1 MTTEETLTNEAEI
14 VEEVATDTIVDEDE
28 TEETTDE
35 VEETEEEEEEEEVI
49 EPPKPKKSNK
59 VAKILSEK
67 NELKKENE
75 LIKLERDVALI
86 KAKYGNDIDEAK
98 VQEIKQKYKELSIEE
113 VYAIYNHQNPKKAEE
128 QPKQQTL
135 KVV

>member
-35 VEETEEEEEEEEVI
+35 VEETEEEEEEVI

-86 KAKYGNDIDEAK
+86 KAKYGNDVDEAK
-98 VQEIKQKYKELSIEE
+98 IQEIKQKYKELSMEE
-113 VYAIYNHQNPKKAEE
+113 VYAIYSHQNPKKAEE